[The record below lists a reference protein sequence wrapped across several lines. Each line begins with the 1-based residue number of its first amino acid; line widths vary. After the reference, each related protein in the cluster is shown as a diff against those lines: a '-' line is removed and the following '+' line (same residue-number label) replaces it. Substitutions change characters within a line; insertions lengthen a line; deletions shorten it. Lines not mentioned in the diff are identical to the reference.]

1 MKSYLTLCQ
10 SFALA
15 KITLKMRLLVS
26 GCFLERFL
34 TELEPVKHCDQGH
47 ILTKERCKVLM
58 NPSGRM

>member
-47 ILTKERCKVLM
+47 ILTKERC
-58 NPSGRM
+58 NES